1 MRTIITYLTLACL
14 ATNPAFTG
22 AGEPGVIYVV
32 PPYAGGGPA
41 LPRNFDSV
49 YPRKDLQDD
58 ALAAYLAA
66 GEVARPWY
74 LSPYR
79 NYSYYRPWY
88 TYGYGPRGYPYH
100 YSPSWGYR
108 QPWYGP
114 QYLNPDAIAPSAGG
128 QLYHW

>member
-1 MRTIITYLTLACL
+1 MSDGGTSMTTGMPSRPASEPASGTTL
-14 ATNPAFTG
+14 NG
-22 AGEPGVIYVV
+22 A
-32 PPYAGGGPA
+32 AM
-41 LPRNFDSV
+41 
-49 YPRKDLQDD
+49 
-58 ALAAYLAA
+58 AAYLAA

-114 QYLNPDAIAPSAGG
+114 QYLNPDAIAPSPGG